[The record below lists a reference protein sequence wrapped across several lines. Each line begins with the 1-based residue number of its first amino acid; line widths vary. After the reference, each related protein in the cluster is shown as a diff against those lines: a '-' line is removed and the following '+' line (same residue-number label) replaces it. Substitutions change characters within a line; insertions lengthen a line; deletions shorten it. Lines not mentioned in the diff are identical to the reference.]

1 MESMTPHISP
11 KAVIILLG
19 VLLGVALLALGSIV
33 GVMLFGDE
41 QPIPMTPDESYEQ
54 LDPGIEPFPEQPDQP
69 VQQLPVGSHVAS
81 FVCEEQLRTDIAG
94 QVVELMFANPRR
106 SEQNMVIEVT
116 VREVTVARSGRIEPG
131 YRITSLS
138 LLADHPL
145 TQGIYAAQIKIY
157 LYDPTGGEQT
167 MQTSVPV
174 TLTVRDSSNTRRLL
188 TERSEQK

>member
-41 QPIPMTPDESYEQ
+41 QPIPMTPNESYEQ

-69 VQQLPVGSHVAS
+69 VQQLPVGSRVAS
-81 FVCEEQLRTDIAG
+81 FVCEEQLRADLAG
-94 QVVELMFANPRR
+94 QVAELMFANPRR

-131 YRITSLS
+131 YRITSLP
-138 LLADHPL
+138 LLADHTL

-174 TLTVRDSSNTRRLL
+174 TLTVRDSSNTRKLF